1 MAKEIQNLKLLY
13 LVDIFEKKTNE
24 THGLSAKELMEELNE
39 YGIHVERKTLYRDI
53 ALLQKY
59 GLDII
64 KDRNGRSIVYYL
76 GNREFELPELK
87 LMVDAIQSSRFITK
101 KNSKTLIGKIESLTN
116 EYDAEEL
123 NRQVYVSGRVK
134 TENESIYYIV
144 DSIHSAI
151 NKDRKISFQ
160 YYELF
165 GNRIKRLRHNGD
177 YYSVSPWI
185 MLWNNQNYYLVAY
198 DDKNSDIRHYRL
210 DRMTNVNIKDE
221 KRSGKR
227 ALKDLDVGAFTRK
240 TFGMFSGEEKRVTIA
255 ADNSHAGILFDRF
268 GNDTKTR
275 AIDDDHVEIEVDV
288 NVSDQFL
295 GWIVSLGNEIKITG
309 PEDVVEKMRKM
320 LDERVRVYTKK

>member
-1 MAKEIQNLKLLY
+1 MDKEIQNLKLLY